1 VNIDSVMQANAKTER
16 LLDRIVRDGG
26 KCKDNELID
35 LGITEDMSNT
45 LRKSKLLN

>member
-1 VNIDSVMQANAKTER
+1 MNIDSVMQANAKTER

-35 LGITEDMSNT
+35 LGITEDMST
-45 LRKSKLLN
+45 L